1 MTSCLQITLQ
11 VNHFG
16 LVYVTLLLLDLLK
29 AAAKSGPAAR
39 IVWVTSLGSQ
49 LVNPPV
55 IGKGGILGG
64 DKGVDEINW
73 NDLKC
78 VRPPSHLSMR
88 SVWCG
93 HDIACSLLLVLHSA
107 FQQLLRRM
115 SHGPGCDAEGST
127 WMRVTGGVTPR
138 PRSSTS

>member
-55 IGKGGILGG
+55 IGKGGSVGG

-78 VRPPSHLSMR
+78 VTPPSNAI
-88 SVWCG
+88 G
-93 HDIACSLLLVLHSA
+93 LLVFVIAYGLLVVSHSA
-107 FQQLLRRM
+107 FQQLLQRM
-115 SHGPGCDAEGST
+115 SHGLGCVAEGST
-127 WMRVTGGVTPR
+127 WMRATGGVTPK